1 MRAQAPA
8 SVSNVPAT
16 DVVVIGS
23 GPNGLAAA
31 VVAARAGL
39 SVVVVEAQP
48 SIGGGARTLDLQMAD
63 GVVHDICSAVHP
75 MALASPFLAAF
86 DLAARGVDLL
96 VPEVSFAHPLDGGQ
110 AGVAYRDLA
119 RTVAGLGTDG
129 PAWKSLFG
137 PLVEHQASVVEVALG
152 DHRHVPHGLVTA
164 IRMALRMLEQGSPLW
179 HTRFGGDA
187 APALLSGVAAHAI
200 TQLPSLSSAGTALL
214 LGSLAHGSGW
224 PIPRGGSQV
233 ITDALVADLSA
244 HGGRIDT
251 DTEATSLSGLPP
263 ARAYIFDTTP
273 RTLARVAGGRLPER
287 YRRALAGATYGNAAA
302 KVDFVLSGPVPWT
315 HPEVARAGTVHLG
328 GSRGDMVEAEAA
340 VAAGRHAD
348 HPMVLASDP
357 AVMDQTRIGAGGLRP
372 FWTYAHVPANSTLD
386 PTEAVTAQVERFA
399 PGFRD
404 LIVASSG
411 IPASKLSDHNAN
423 YPGGDIAGGRIT
435 LPRVLLGPVP
445 RWDPYATPVP
455 DVFIASSSTPPG
467 PGVHGMAGFHAAK
480 RVLRRVFGIRELP
493 ELAP

>member
-1 MRAQAPA
+1 V
-8 SVSNVPAT
+8 SVT

-48 SIGGGARTLDLQMAD
+48 TIGGGARTLDMQLAE

-86 DLAARGVDLL
+86 DLAARGVELL
-96 VPEVSFAHPLDGGQ
+96 VPEVSYAQPLDGGQ
-110 AGVAYRDLA
+110 AGVAFRDLA
-119 RTVAGLGTDG
+119 RTVAELGTDG

-137 PLVEHQASVVEVALG
+137 PLVEHQGAVVDVALG
-152 DHRHVPHGLVTA
+152 SHRRIPRGLGTA
-164 IRMALRMLEQGSPLW
+164 TRMALRMLEQGSPLW

-187 APALLSGVAAHAI
+187 APALLTGVAAHTI
-200 TQLPSLSSAGTALL
+200 TQLPSLSSAGTSML
-214 LGSLAHGSGW
+214 LGTLAHGSGW
-224 PIPRGGSQV
+224 PIPRGGSQA
-233 ITDALVADLSA
+233 ITDALVADLRA

-251 DTEATSLSGLPP
+251 DTEAVSLSGLPS

-273 RTLARVAGGRLPER
+273 RTLARVAGARLPER
-287 YRRALAGATYGNAAA
+287 YRRALERAPYGNAAA

-315 HPEVARAGTVHLG
+315 HPEVARAGTVHVG
-328 GSRGDMVEAEAA
+328 GSRADMVAAEEA
-340 VAAGRHAD
+340 VAAGRHAE
-348 HPMVLASDP
+348 HPMLLVSDP
-357 AVMDQTRIGAGGLRP
+357 GLMDETRINAAGLRP
-372 FWTYAHVPANSTLD
+372 FWTYAHVPSGSTLD
-386 PTEAVTAQVERFA
+386 ATEAVITQVERFA

-404 LIVASSG
+404 LIVASSA
-411 IPASKLSDHNAN
+411 IPAAKLSEHNAN
-423 YPGGDIAGGRIT
+423 YPGGDISGGRIT

-480 RVLRRVFGIRELP
+480 RVLRSVFGIRDVP
-493 ELAP
+493 DLAP

>member
-1 MRAQAPA
+1 M
-8 SVSNVPAT
+8 SAT

-39 SVVVVEAQP
+39 SVVVVEAQL
-48 SIGGGARTLDLQMAD
+48 SIGGGARTLDLQLAD

-86 DLAARGVDLL
+86 NLAARGVELL
-96 VPEVSFAHPLDGGQ
+96 VPEVSYAQPLDGGQ

-137 PLVEHQASVVEVALG
+137 PLVAHQDAVVDVALSS
-152 DHRHVPHGLVTA
+152 HRRIPYGLGTA
-164 IRMALRMLEQGSPLW
+164 TRMALRMLEQGSPLW

-187 APALLSGVAAHAI
+187 APALLTGVAAHAI
-200 TQLPSLSSAGTALL
+200 NQLPSLASAGTALL
-214 LGSLAHGSGW
+214 LGTLAHGSGW
-224 PIPRGGSQV
+224 PIPRGGSQA
-233 ITDALVADLSA
+233 ITDALVADLRA
-244 HGGRIDT
+244 HDGRIDT

-273 RTLARVAGGRLPER
+273 RTLARVAGARLPER
-287 YRRALAGATYGNAAA
+287 YRRALEGAAYGNAAA

-340 VAAGRHAD
+340 VAAGRHAE
-348 HPMVLASDP
+348 HAMVLTSDP
-357 AVMDQTRIGAGGLRP
+357 ALMDATRISVAGLRP
-372 FWTYAHVPANSTLD
+372 FWTYAHVPSGSTLD
-386 PTEAVTAQVERFA
+386 ATEAVTAQVERFA

-404 LIVASSG
+404 LIVASSA
-411 IPASKLSDHNAN
+411 IPASKLSEHNAN
-423 YPGGDIAGGRIT
+423 YPGGDIGGGRIT

-480 RVLRRVFGIRELP
+480 RVLRSVFGIREVP
-493 ELAP
+493 DLAP

>member
-1 MRAQAPA
+1 M
-8 SVSNVPAT
+8 SVT

-48 SIGGGARTLDLQMAD
+48 TIGGGARTLDMQLAE

-86 DLAARGVDLL
+86 DLAARGVELL
-96 VPEVSFAHPLDGGQ
+96 VPEVSYAQPLDGGQ
-110 AGVAYRDLA
+110 AGVAFRDLA
-119 RTVAGLGTDG
+119 RTVAELGTDG

-137 PLVEHQASVVEVALG
+137 PLVEHQGAVVDVALG
-152 DHRHVPHGLVTA
+152 SHRRIPRGLGTA
-164 IRMALRMLEQGSPLW
+164 TRMALRMLEQGSPLW

-187 APALLSGVAAHAI
+187 APALLTGVAAHTI
-200 TQLPSLSSAGTALL
+200 TQLPSLSSAGTSML
-214 LGSLAHGSGW
+214 LGTLAHGSGW
-224 PIPRGGSQV
+224 PIPRGGSQA
-233 ITDALVADLSA
+233 ITDALVADLRA

-251 DTEATSLSGLPP
+251 DTEAVSLSGLPS

-273 RTLARVAGGRLPER
+273 RTLARVAGARLPER
-287 YRRALAGATYGNAAA
+287 YRRALERAPYGNAAA

-315 HPEVARAGTVHLG
+315 HPEVARAGTVHVG
-328 GSRGDMVEAEAA
+328 GSRADMVAAEEA
-340 VAAGRHAD
+340 VAAGRHAE
-348 HPMVLASDP
+348 HPMLLVSDP
-357 AVMDQTRIGAGGLRP
+357 GLMDETRINAAGLRP
-372 FWTYAHVPANSTLD
+372 FWTYAHVPSGSTLD
-386 PTEAVTAQVERFA
+386 ATEAVITQVERFA

-404 LIVASSG
+404 LIVASSA
-411 IPASKLSDHNAN
+411 IPAAKLSEHNAN
-423 YPGGDIAGGRIT
+423 YPGGDISGGRIT

-480 RVLRRVFGIRELP
+480 RVLRSVFGIRDVP
-493 ELAP
+493 DLAP